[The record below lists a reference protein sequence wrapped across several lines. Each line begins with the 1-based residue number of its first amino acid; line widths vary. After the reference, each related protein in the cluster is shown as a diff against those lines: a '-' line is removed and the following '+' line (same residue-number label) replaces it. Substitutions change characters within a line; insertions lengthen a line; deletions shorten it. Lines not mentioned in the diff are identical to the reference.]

1 MFFVFFAVTTISRK
15 TLNNSNHISSS
26 TFQFTLSKLL
36 IGRIKEAPKIN
47 ILAKKMNQSMKTK
60 IIMDPNNLMSTNRL
74 KVRIT

>member
-36 IGRIKEAPKIN
+36 IGRIKDGPQNQNPGQKDEPKHEDEN
-47 ILAKKMNQSMKTK
+47 HNGSK
-60 IIMDPNNLMSTNRL
+60 
-74 KVRIT
+74 